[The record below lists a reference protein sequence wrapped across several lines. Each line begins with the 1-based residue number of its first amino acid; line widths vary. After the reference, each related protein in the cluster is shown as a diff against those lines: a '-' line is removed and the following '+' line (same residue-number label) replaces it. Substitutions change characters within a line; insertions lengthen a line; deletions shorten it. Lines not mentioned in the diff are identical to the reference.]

1 MIYLDHAAT
10 NPINPRIYQ
19 VLVEDLQDL
28 WGNAST
34 MYDIGMESK
43 RILEA
48 SRAKIAHCLGVD
60 TDEIY
65 FTSGA
70 SEGNSWVLSQKGKCL
85 CSPYEHDS
93 ILLNPKSCIIDDDY
107 FFESMSDHMIKLTS
121 QNDGGNGLI
130 ETTITNTQ

>member
-10 NPINPRIYQ
+10 NPINPHIYQ
-19 VLVEDLQDL
+19 ALVEDLQDL

-70 SEGNSWVLSQKGKCL
+70 SEGNSWILNQKGKCL

-93 ILLNPKSCIIDDDY
+93 ILLNPKSCIIDDYYLD
-107 FFESMSDHMIKLTS
+107 MAI
-121 QNDGGNGLI
+121 
-130 ETTITNTQ
+130 

>member
-48 SRAKIAHCLGVD
+48 SRAKIAQCLGV
-60 TDEIY
+60 
-65 FTSGA
+65 
-70 SEGNSWVLSQKGKCL
+70 
-85 CSPYEHDS
+85 
-93 ILLNPKSCIIDDDY
+93 
-107 FFESMSDHMIKLTS
+107 
-121 QNDGGNGLI
+121 
-130 ETTITNTQ
+130 